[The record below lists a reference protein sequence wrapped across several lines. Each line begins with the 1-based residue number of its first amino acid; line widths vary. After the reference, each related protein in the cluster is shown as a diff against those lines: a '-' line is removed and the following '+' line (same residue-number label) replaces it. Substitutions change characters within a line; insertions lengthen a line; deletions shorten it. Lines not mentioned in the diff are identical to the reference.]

1 MNNQPT
7 NLRGRQQGLTFW
19 GYVVILALVGF
30 FVLIG
35 LKLTPIYLEYSRVIT
50 QVESLKEEG
59 GLEAQAAV
67 QVKKQLLRR
76 FSIDDIEIPADVIKI
91 EKKER
96 QVKLQIAWERRTTM
110 VGNVDAIVSFN
121 IDEEFTLK

>member
-121 IDEEFTLK
+121 IDEEFTVK

>member
-7 NLRGRQQGLTFW
+7 NLRRRQQGLTFW
-19 GYVVILALVGF
+19 GYVVILAILGF

-35 LKLTPIYLEYSRVIT
+35 LKLTPIYLEYSRVHQQI
-50 QVESLKEEG
+50 ESLKEEG
-59 GLEAQAAV
+59 GLEAKAAV

-76 FSIDDIEIPADVIKI
+76 FSIDDIEIPPDEIKL

-96 QVKLQIAWERRTTM
+96 QVKLQIEWERRTNI
-110 VGNVDAIVSFN
+110 VGNVDALVTFK

>member
-7 NLRGRQQGLTFW
+7 NLRRRQQGLTFW
-19 GYVVILALVGF
+19 GYVVILAILGF

-35 LKLTPIYLEYSRVIT
+35 LKLTPIYLEYSRVHQQI
-50 QVESLKEEG
+50 ESLKEEG
-59 GLEAQAAV
+59 GLEAKAAV

-76 FSIDDIEIPADVIKI
+76 FSIDDIEIPADEIKI

-96 QVKLQIAWERRTTM
+96 QVKLQIEWERRTNI
-110 VGNVDAIVSFN
+110 VGNVDALVTFK

>member
-7 NLRGRQQGLTFW
+7 NLRRRQQGLTFW
-19 GYVVILALVGF
+19 GYVVILAILGF

-35 LKLTPIYLEYSRVIT
+35 LKLTPIYLEYSRVHQQI
-50 QVESLKEEG
+50 ESLKEEG
-59 GLEAQAAV
+59 GLEAKAAV
-67 QVKKQLLRR
+67 QVKRQLLRR
-76 FSIDDIEIPADVIKI
+76 FSIDDIEIPADEIKI

-96 QVKLQIAWERRTTM
+96 QVKLQMEWERRTNI
-110 VGNVDAIVSFN
+110 VGNVDALVTFK

>member
-7 NLRGRQQGLTFW
+7 NLRRRQQGLTFW
-19 GYVVILALVGF
+19 GYVVILAILGF

-35 LKLTPIYLEYSRVIT
+35 LKLTPIYLEYSRVAQQIS
-50 QVESLKEEG
+50 SLKEEG
-59 GLEAQAAV
+59 GLEAKAAV

-76 FSIDDIEIPADVIKI
+76 FSIDDIEIPPDEIKL
-91 EKKER
+91 EKRER
-96 QVKLQIAWERRTTM
+96 QVKLQIEWERRTNI
-110 VGNVDAIVSFN
+110 VGNVDALVSFK

>member
-7 NLRGRQQGLTFW
+7 NLRRRQQGLTFW
-19 GYVVILALVGF
+19 GYVVILAILGF

-35 LKLTPIYLEYSRVIT
+35 LKLTPIYLEYSRVHQQI
-50 QVESLKEEG
+50 ESLKEEG
-59 GLEAQAAV
+59 GLEAKAAV

-76 FSIDDIEIPADVIKI
+76 FSIDDIEIPADEIKL

-96 QVKLQIAWERRTTM
+96 QVKLQMEWERRTNI
-110 VGNVDAIVSFN
+110 VGNVDALVTFK